1 MPEVRKKSKEIDHYV
16 KQHVGEALLQL
27 RELSKPSNRS
37 GVSRVYYTG
46 NWVNDIYNNYTEK
59 QAQKIFDNARQYS
72 DKLDFFQKK
81 LPETYEDYN
90 EKTLQA
96 YEYVARVKWRQ

>member
-1 MPEVRKKSKEIDHYV
+1 MKRKVKELDPYLKARI
-16 KQHVGEALLQL
+16 GEAVLQV
-27 RELSKPSNRS
+27 RELAKPSNKS
-37 GVSRVYYTG
+37 GTQRVYYTG
-46 NWVNDIYNNYTEK
+46 NWVKDIHNNFTNK
-59 QAQKIFDNARQYS
+59 QAQKIFDNVTQYR

-96 YEYVARVKWRQ
+96 YEYVARVK

>member
-1 MPEVRKKSKEIDHYV
+1 MPQVRKKSKEIDHYV
-16 KQHVGEALLQL
+16 KQHVGEALIQL

-59 QAQKIFDNARQYS
+59 QAQKIFDNANQYR
-72 DKLDFFQKK
+72 DKLDFFQVK
-81 LPETYEDYN
+81 LKDTYEDYN

-96 YEYVARVKWRQ
+96 YDYVARVK

>member
-16 KQHVGEALLQL
+16 KQNVGEALLQL

-59 QAQKIFDNARQYS
+59 QAQKIFDNANQYR
-72 DKLDFFQKK
+72 DKLDFFQVK
-81 LPETYEDYN
+81 LKETYEDYN

-96 YEYVARVKWRQ
+96 YEYVARVK

>member
-1 MPEVRKKSKEIDHYV
+1 M
-16 KQHVGEALLQL
+16 LQL

-59 QAQKIFDNARQYS
+59 QAQKIFDNVAQYR
-72 DKLDFFQKK
+72 DKLDFFQVK
-81 LPETYEDYN
+81 LKDTYEDYN

-96 YEYVARVKWRQ
+96 YDYVARVK

>member
-1 MPEVRKKSKEIDHYV
+1 MKRKVKELDPYLKARI
-16 KQHVGEALLQL
+16 GEAVLQV
-27 RELSKPSNRS
+27 RELAKPSNKS
-37 GVSRVYYTG
+37 GTQRVYYTG
-46 NWVNDIYNNYTEK
+46 NWVKDIHNNFTNK
-59 QAQKIFDNARQYS
+59 QSQKIFDNVTQYR

-96 YEYVARVKWRQ
+96 YEYVARVK

>member
-16 KQHVGEALLQL
+16 KQNVGEALLQL
-27 RELSKPSNRS
+27 RELSKPSNKS

-59 QAQKIFDNARQYS
+59 QAQKIFDNANQYR
-72 DKLDFFQKK
+72 DKLDFFQVK
-81 LPETYEDYN
+81 LKDTYEDYN
-90 EKTLQA
+90 ENTLQA
-96 YEYVARVKWRQ
+96 YEYIARVK

>member
-59 QAQKIFDNARQYS
+59 QAQKIFDNANQYR
-72 DKLDFFQKK
+72 DKLDFLQKK
-81 LPETYEDYN
+81 LPVTYEDYN

-96 YEYVARVKWRQ
+96 YEYVARVK

>member
-59 QAQKIFDNARQYS
+59 QAQKIFDNTNQYR

-96 YEYVARVKWRQ
+96 YEYVARVK